1 MEVDPLPNTLSRTN
15 ITKLKQHFAR
25 HGIPLIIMTD
35 NGPQFTAAEF
45 KHSASSGIFINSTSS
60 LHYPRSNGKVENAV
74 KMIKDD
80 DQSSS
85 HRW

>member
-1 MEVDPLPNTLSRTN
+1 MEVDPLPDTLSRTN

-45 KHSASSGIFINSTSS
+45 KHFASSGILLTARQVSIILGGTAR
-60 LHYPRSNGKVENAV
+60 LKTL
-74 KMIKDD
+74 
-80 DQSSS
+80 
-85 HRW
+85 